1 MSPSEYQILAAR
13 TESTLPPYLVSDAI
27 WRIQHGAIGIATE
40 AGELLDALKKHLYYQ
55 RGLDIVNVREE
66 LGDVLWYVALVCN
79 AIGVD
84 MGQVMEANIDKLR
97 QRYPEKFTPQLALN
111 RDLDAERKAL
121 EGET

>member
-1 MSPSEYQILAAR
+1 MSKM
-13 TESTLPPYLVSDAI
+13 I

-55 RGLDIVNVREE
+55 RDLDIVNVREE

-97 QRYPEKFTPQLALN
+97 QRYPEKFTSEAAMN
-111 RDLDAERKAL
+111 RDLESERKAL
-121 EGET
+121 EG